1 MKVRLVDIDSRI
13 PNLALMQISAWHKAN
28 GDEVGFDVN
37 DPDRVYISCIFSKN
51 AANARGVATMFPGAD
66 VVIGGSGVGYSWLPE
81 VMQKIKP
88 DYDLYPSEYS
98 LGFTS
103 RGCIRRCPFCI
114 VPAKEG
120 RLRRWQHPREFHDE
134 RFGTIAM
141 LDNNI
146 LADKKW
152 FFEVSDWCL
161 AHRLK
166 VDFMQGLDVR
176 LLDAEIAERL
186 KALKWAA
193 NIRFAFDHV
202 ADEPAVM
209 RGISL
214 LKRAGINL
222 KNDVSFFVLAGYP
235 EATAATEEDARY
247 RCNRLREAGT
257 NSYVMRYTR
266 SPALNALARWANDR
280 RLYWKTPFSEYNT
293 RKVSA

>member
-1 MKVRLVDIDSRI
+1 MNVRLVDIDSRI
-13 PNLALMQISAWHKAN
+13 PNLALMQVSAYHKAQ

-66 VVIGGSGVGYSWLPE
+66 VTLGGSGLGYSWLPE
-81 VMQKIKP
+81 AMQKIRP

-103 RGCIRRCPFCI
+103 RGCIRNCEFCI
-114 VPAKEG
+114 VRAKEG
-120 RLRRWQHPREFHDE
+120 RFRRWQHPREFHDE
-134 RFGTIAM
+134 RFDTIAM

-176 LLDAEIAERL
+176 LLDEEIAERL
-186 KALKWAA
+186 KALRWAA

-202 ADEPAVM
+202 DEEPAVLQ
-209 RGISL
+209 GIRL
-214 LKRAGINL
+214 LDAAGINL
-222 KNDVSFFVLAGYP
+222 RNDVSFFVLAGFKGS
-235 EATAATEEDARY
+235 TFEDALY
-247 RCNRLREAGT
+247 RCRRLREAGT
-257 NSYVMRYTR
+257 NAYVMRYTR
-266 SPALNALARWANDR
+266 SSKLNALARWANARQLFWTMDFAD
-280 RLYWKTPFSEYNT
+280 YT
-293 RKVSA
+293 RKAVAP